1 MIKIRT
7 ISVFMLAMV
16 LTAPLAG
23 CFTGVESTPRIT
35 ARDVKRE
42 KVTVTPEMKY
52 LTDIAPEP
60 YAGWKPGK
68 RFYVTD
74 DKITLALNPIY
85 NFAGKLGGVMLEYT
99 GSREVPSLT
108 GENVVELVFVT
119 PDGTEVSY
127 RTNTE
132 QEELRAR
139 DRVDVPFTIEESV
152 VEATKHQL
160 NGKKLWILT
169 SAWYDMN
176 DDLTSGMKFV
186 PVTVT
191 DVLPGN
197 VAYPVKVT
205 FKDESGSE
213 HRVFMSVGSDAHASR
228 PFAGLFSFDNPRKKY
243 PAITSEVWENIKRG
257 RVEAGMTR
265 DECRLALGSPA
276 DVDRA
281 ADYSN
286 VMERWSY
293 ENGIYLI
300 FQDGILV
307 RFRR

>member
-1 MIKIRT
+1 YI
-7 ISVFMLAMV
+7 LAGV
-16 LTAPLAG
+16 LMAPLAG

-35 ARDVKRE
+35 LRDVKRE
-42 KVTVTPEMKY
+42 KVIVTPEMSF
-52 LTDIAPEP
+52 LTEVVPEKF
-60 YAGWKPGK
+60 ADWKPGK
-68 RFYVTD
+68 SFYVTD

-85 NFAGKLGGVMLEYT
+85 GFTGRLGGVNVKYV

-108 GENVVELVFVT
+108 GKDVAELVFKT
-119 PDGTEVSY
+119 PDGTEVAY
-127 RTNTE
+127 RTNSSM
-132 QEELRAR
+132 EELMSR
-139 DRVDVPFTIEESV
+139 DKVEVPFTIEESV
-152 VEATKHQL
+152 VDATRNL
-160 NGKKLWILT
+160 LAGKRLWILT
-169 SAWYDMN
+169 PAWYDMN
-176 DDLTSGMKFV
+176 DELITGKKFV
-186 PVTVT
+186 SVTVT

-205 FKDESGSE
+205 FADENGKQY
-213 HRVFMSVGSDAHASR
+213 RIFLSVGSDTHASR
-228 PFAGLFSFDNPRKKY
+228 PFASLFSFENPRKKY
-243 PAITSEVWENIKRG
+243 PNITNEVWENIKSG
-257 RVEAGMTR
+257 RVKAGMTR

-293 ENGIYLI
+293 ENGVYLI